1 MMKYIGYCEIFVG
14 VGLGLGPMIG
24 SAVYPYLNYE
34 GTMYFFGGMNLIVM
48 LICVF
53 FIPSQLNQ
61 TISMEELANLEA
73 ELEILESKSEKNDKV

>member
-53 FIPSQLNQ
+53 FIPSQLN
-61 TISMEELANLEA
+61 
-73 ELEILESKSEKNDKV
+73 